1 MPRFSNQ
8 MRTLPIQLVLIG
20 TFTVISCLGF
30 SSPAQAQLLP
40 MAGIL
45 GNAGQQNY
53 EDCILNNMKG
63 VQSDIAAQ
71 AILDAHALTVR
82 AYITHGVLSGKA
94 CKRIEDSVLEECV
107 ITDSIEFS
115 CPNDCKKTRVVS
127 VCHLIGE
134 AMRRVSNEESVSSL
148 FTQKIS

>member
-1 MPRFSNQ
+1 MFCSSNQ
-8 MRTLPIQLVLIG
+8 MSTPPIRLLQLGILAAL
-20 TFTVISCLGF
+20 SYLSF

-71 AILDAHALTVR
+71 AILDACR
-82 AYITHGVLSGKA
+82 SK
-94 CKRIEDSVLEECV
+94 
-107 ITDSIEFS
+107 F
-115 CPNDCKKTRVVS
+115 PNANGGAGLPAQS
-127 VCHLIGE
+127 
-134 AMRRVSNEESVSSL
+134 
-148 FTQKIS
+148 